1 MGGDDRYIHFDKLS
15 EIRNDIRRS
24 LNLAD
29 DDFVVITGGKIDKTK
44 NIHLLIGAI
53 RDIDFE
59 QVKLIVFGQPNDE
72 MQDEIESL
80 SEDKHIRYIGWL
92 DSTKVYDYFMASDL
106 AVFPGTH
113 SVFVG
118 AGLRLWASWVV

>member
-1 MGGDDRYIHFDKLS
+1 MIFA
-15 EIRNDIRRS
+15 RS

-72 MQDEIESL
+72 M
-80 SEDKHIRYIGWL
+80 
-92 DSTKVYDYFMASDL
+92 
-106 AVFPGTH
+106 
-113 SVFVG
+113 
-118 AGLRLWASWVV
+118 AG